1 MKNFYR
7 KILPAVL
14 ALALAAVLLVL
25 PASANSAQR
34 YWRGTTATGAVITDG
49 QCPVV
54 VEHEALTF
62 NIPAFP
68 VISYSDGDGNADY
81 SASVSAA
88 YTFRNPSDMTVTA
101 HLLFPFGT
109 RPDYAYDVTSEE
121 KYTVTVDGT
130 PIGCTVRHTLTGYG
144 SQFELERDLGRLTD
158 TPREDA
164 LLFPDQTV
172 ICRTY
177 SVSGVD
183 RSVRAVNIAFDL
195 AKDSGVCV
203 FWPER
208 SGMHTQKDG
217 DRRLSAW
224 ASDLET
230 FTIYFIGGD
239 VEPEWKCYKDGG
251 VEDSE
256 VVPGTATLVSTE
268 AISLRT
274 LALSAR
280 PADSD
285 VSENDWYNAVIDRML
300 SGGVRGGVI
309 GDTSRL
315 LDVSDSLMRW
325 YEYDITL
332 EPGQRIVNTVTA
344 PMYPTIDDGY
354 TPAVYSYTYLLS
366 PAATWRSFG
375 TLEININTPYYLLG
389 AGGSADGRS
398 GKSKGNDK
406 PTLASR
412 FEKTE
417 TGYTL
422 SLDGL
427 PEGELEF
434 SLSTS
439 ATPEAPHF
447 SLRNVIPIEIL
458 ISGGIM
464 LAVTAALV
472 VIIVLIVKSRKR
484 GKNTAAG
491 K

>member
-1 MKNFYR
+1 MKNLYR

-14 ALALAAVLLVL
+14 ALALAAALLVL
-25 PASANSAQR
+25 PAAANSAQR

-49 QCPVV
+49 ECPIV

-62 NIPAFP
+62 NIHAFP
-68 VISYSDGDGNADY
+68 VISYSDGDATDY

-88 YTFRNPSDMTVTA
+88 YTFRNPSDMAVTA

-109 RPDYAYDVTSEE
+109 RPDYVRDATSEE

-130 PIGCTVRHTLTGYG
+130 PIERTVRHTLNGYG

-183 RSVRAVNIAFDL
+183 RSVRSVNIAFDL

-203 FWPER
+203 FWPEL

-239 VEPEWKCYKDGG
+239 VEPEWKCYEDGG

-268 AISLRT
+268 TMSLRT

-300 SGGVRGGVI
+300 SDGGRDGVVH
-309 GDTSRL
+309 DTYRL

-344 PMYPTIDDGY
+344 PMYPAIDDGY

-389 AGGSADGRS
+389 AAGSTD
-398 GKSKGNDK
+398 GKSVKDDSNS
-406 PTLASR
+406 TLAPR
-412 FEKTE
+412 FVKTD

-434 SLSTS
+434 SLSAS

-447 SLRNVIPIEIL
+447 SLRNILPIEIL
-458 ISGGIM
+458 ICGGIM
-464 LAVTAALV
+464 LAVAAALV

-484 GKNTAAG
+484 SKNKAAE

>member
-14 ALALAAVLLVL
+14 ALALAAALLVL
-25 PASANSAQR
+25 TASANSAQR

-49 QCPVV
+49 ECPIV

-68 VISYSDGDGNADY
+68 FISYSDDDDTDY

-88 YTFRNPSDMTVTA
+88 YPFRNPSDMTVTA

-109 RPDYAYDVTSEE
+109 RPDYARDVTSEE

-130 PIGCTVRHTLTGYG
+130 PIERTVRHTLTGYD

-183 RSVRAVNIAFDL
+183 RSVRSVNIAFDL

-203 FWPER
+203 FWPEL

-268 AISLRT
+268 TINLRT

-300 SGGVRGGVI
+300 SDGGRDGVVH
-309 GDTSRL
+309 DTYRL

-344 PMYPTIDDGY
+344 PMYPAIDDGY

-389 AGGSADGRS
+389 AADTADSKS
-398 GKSKGNDK
+398 GKGKDDK
-406 PTLASR
+406 STLASR

-447 SLRNVIPIEIL
+447 SLRNILPIEIL

-464 LAVTAALV
+464 LLIAAALV

-484 GKNTAAG
+484 GKNKAAE

>member
-54 VEHEALTF
+54 VEHETLTF
-62 NIPAFP
+62 DIPAFP
-68 VISYSDGDGNADY
+68 VTSYSDGNADY

-109 RPDYAYDVTSEE
+109 RPDYAYDVASEE

-224 ASDLET
+224 ASDLKT

-268 AISLRT
+268 TISLRT

-332 EPGQRIVNTVTA
+332 EPDQRIVNTVTA

-375 TLEININTPYYLLG
+375 SLEININTPYYLLG
-389 AGGSADGRS
+389 AADTADGKS
-398 GKSKGNDK
+398 GKGKDDK
-406 PTLASR
+406 STLASR
-412 FEKTE
+412 FEKAE

-464 LAVTAALV
+464 LAVAAALV

-484 GKNTAAG
+484 GKNKAAE